1 MKDVHGKWPGNLP
14 TYCGILHD
22 LETFKA
28 YLRKISETD
37 LLIGRFILV
46 GMGGRILELL
56 SIKGYP
62 TR

>member
-1 MKDVHGKWPGNLP
+1 MKDIHGKRPGNLP
-14 TYCGILHD
+14 AYCGIHQD

-37 LLIGRFILV
+37 LLIGWFNFEGI
-46 GMGGRILELL
+46 GGWILELL